1 MNNKVKD
8 ILVKTVF
15 RIGSGLNKFFT
26 KKDNDVLLYSNV
38 GFRDNVRSIYD
49 YMINNGYNSKYH
61 IIISATKFLP
71 DKVPHNVE
79 VVSNLKGIF
88 KFFSTKHVFYC
99 QGKIPMYP
107 GKDQFV
113 IQMWHGTPF
122 KGNDNR
128 QNKATTNKSYYSHIF
143 SSSPYFEQIIIDNF
157 YVNKGNV
164 AICGQPRTDVLF
176 ENNALPIELENY
188 DKLILWLPTWRKS
201 SVVGQEDVKQTS
213 VVPIFRLEDLDEL
226 ERKLAKLNIGLLI
239 KLHYMQDLD
248 LLKDVHFDHILL
260 LSDLDF
266 QKRGWDLYRIMSKTC
281 ALVTDYSSV
290 FYDYMLL
297 DRPLAFAIDD
307 FDEYMSR
314 RGFVVEDPEYFMAGE
329 KIRTKEDFYQ
339 FIGHVA
345 NGEDLYKEQRNEV
358 NRITHTYLDGN
369 NCKRA
374 LEIGGVYLKQ

>member
-8 ILVKTVF
+8 VLVNTVF
-15 RIGSGLNKFFT
+15 KAASIFNKIIP
-26 KKDNDVLLYSNV
+26 KNDRAVLLYSNV
-38 GFRDNVRSIYD
+38 GFRDNVHSIYE
-49 YMINNGYNSKYH
+49 YMIGNGYTSKYH
-61 IIISATKFLP
+61 IIISATNFLP
-71 DKVPHNVE
+71 DKVPQNVE
-79 VVSNLKGIF
+79 VVSNFKGIF
-88 KFFSTKHVFYC
+88 KFFTTKHVFYS

-107 GKDQFV
+107 GKDQYV
-113 IQMWHGTPF
+113 VQMWHGTPF

-157 YVNKGNV
+157 YVNKENV

-176 ENNALPIELENY
+176 DNNDIPKELKIFDN
-188 DKLILWLPTWRKS
+188 LILWLPTWRKS
-201 SVVGQEDVKQTS
+201 SIVGQEDVKQTS
-213 VVPIFRLEDLDEL
+213 VVPVFKIEDLTEL
-226 ERKLAKLNIGLLI
+226 EGRLAKLNTGLLI

-248 LLKDVHFDHILL
+248 LLKDVHFDHIIL

-266 QKRGWDLYRIMSKTC
+266 QKRGWDLYRIMSKTS

-307 FDEYMSR
+307 FDEYMNR
-314 RGFVVEDPEYFMAGE
+314 RGFVVDDPEYFMAGE

-339 FIGHVA
+339 FIDHVA
-345 NGEDLYKEQRNEV
+345 NGEDPYKEQRNEV
-358 NRITHTYLDGN
+358 NRLTHTYPDGN

-374 LEIGGVYLKQ
+374 LEIGGVCLD